1 MNILPLSKDS
11 YTFPNPNTAS
21 TDGLLAIGGDLNPKR
36 VLKAYQN
43 GIFPWYNEDE
53 LDPILWWSPDPR
65 FVLDI
70 NELHI
75 PKSLKKIIK
84 KNIFEIRF
92 DTNFTRVMIE
102 CANAYRADQ
111 VGTWIG
117 PEMIEAYSKL
127 HSQGIAHS
135 FEAYY
140 ENELVGGGYGV
151 VIGDIFCGES
161 MFSLKN
167 DASKVA
173 FVTLVQRLKNNGFR
187 YIDSQIHTEHLERF
201 GAKNITRIEYLK
213 LVQESSENFKEF

>member
-21 TDGLLAIGGDLNPKR
+21 PDGLLAIGGDLNPKR

-111 VGTWIG
+111 DGTWIG

-140 ENELVGGGYGV
+140 EDELVGGGYGV

-161 MFSLKN
+161 MFTLKN

-173 FVTLVQRLKNNGFR
+173 FIALVQRLKNNGFR

-213 LVQESSENFKEF
+213 LVQQSSENFKEF